1 MNRVPLIGRASK
13 SLPAIIFAFAVL
25 ASSPGL
31 SQGVDVP
38 ATRLPENATT
48 SIDASYGHLFKTD
61 TDSGGKIE
69 RDSASLALSH
79 RIKLS
84 DDLGLN
90 LQGGYQLSSYDFSQ
104 SLNGPGAFRWDDIHE
119 LRGVALF
126 NWKLNEKW
134 SLITAAAVFL
144 HAESGADF
152 SDGLT
157 AGGGLGFEYR
167 ANKNLKLGLLL
178 VAASA
183 IEDSATFLPIPQ
195 VDWKFADNWRW
206 RVNVISAFGGRGIG
220 TELSVAPSE
229 ELEIAIG
236 ITRQRKRFRL
246 DDTATDFPDP
256 ASRRGVGEE
265 SSIPAFLRIG
275 YKPTPRILLDAMV
288 GVALNGQ
295 LRVENRAGDRI
306 ESDTFDPAPIV
317 GFSGLFTF

>member
-1 MNRVPLIGRASK
+1 MNRVPLIGRAWK
-13 SLPAIIFAFAVL
+13 SLPAIAFAFAVL
-25 ASSPGL
+25 ASSPGF

-48 SIDASYGHLFKTD
+48 SIDASYGHLFQANMD
-61 TDSGGKIE
+61 DGGEVE

-84 DDLGLN
+84 DDLGLS
-90 LQGGYQLSSYDFSQ
+90 LQGGYQLSSYDFSG
-104 SLNGPGAFRWDDIHE
+104 SSSAFRWENIHE
-119 LRGVALF
+119 VRGVALL

-144 HAESGADF
+144 HGESGADF

-157 AGGGLGFEYR
+157 AGAGVGFEYR
-167 ANKNLKLGLLL
+167 PNKDLKLGLLL
-178 VAASA
+178 AAASA
-183 IEDSATFLPIPQ
+183 IENSATLLPIPQ

-206 RVNVISAFGGRGIG
+206 RVNVLSAFGGRGIG
-220 TELSVAPSE
+220 TELSVTPTE

-246 DDTATDFPDP
+246 DDTGSLANK
-256 ASRRGVGEE
+256 RGVGEE
-265 SSIPAFLRIG
+265 SSMPAFVRIG

-288 GVALNGQ
+288 GVAFNGQ
-295 LRVENRAGDRI
+295 LRVESRTGNRI
-306 ESDTFDPAPIV
+306 ESKNFDPAPIV
-317 GFSGLFTF
+317 GFGGLFSF